1 MDSERQSKFFP
12 LLAACLVAGAL
23 LLAPS
28 SMRPAGKEQV
38 RQPAVAGSFYPADPK
53 DLEKMIDGFLARAGS
68 PASPDPVVALIAPH
82 AGYQYSGA
90 VAAHSYAL
98 LRGRK
103 FDRVVVIAPSH
114 FEGFDFTSVY
124 DGDSYVTPLGAIP
137 VDKAFAAKLAGMGKG
152 IQLSQ
157 RGHTPA
163 GKQGE
168 HALEV
173 ELPFL
178 QRTLGQFQLV
188 PIVMGDQSYQSSRT
202 LGVAL
207 AKLIQGTNTLIV
219 ASSDL
224 SHFHTAD
231 EASRI
236 DHNTLQA
243 IEDWDTLS
251 LSKNFQSRVWEACGG
266 APIVAAMIA
275 AQRLGANQAKVLKYA
290 NTGDV
295 TGDRSRVVGYGA
307 VALLRAPPP
316 ARPQGARFSLSDRDK
331 QELLRIARKSAQ
343 TAVQTKKLYEP
354 PVPASPALLQER
366 GAFVTLKEKGE
377 LRGCIGY
384 VSAAKPLYLTVRDV
398 AALAALRDSRFPP
411 VTLGELGRLEYEI
424 SVISPFRPV
433 LDVKQIKVGRDGLMI
448 LKDGQDGILLPQV
461 PTEQNW
467 DRNTFLE
474 QVAIKAGLPARAW
487 KDEDSDLFAF
497 TALVFA
503 EPKAPEAFTPEPPS
517 SLRPP
522 TQPGSPGQDPTPR

>member
-1 MDSERQSKFFP
+1 MDTKAMRPSFA
-12 LLAACLVAGAL
+12 LAVAALVAGAL
-23 LLAPS
+23 LLAPL
-28 SMRPAGKEQV
+28 RLQPAEKEAV
-38 RQPAVAGSFYPADPK
+38 RQPAVAGSFYPADPRE
-53 DLEKMIDGFLARAGS
+53 LEKMIDGFLARAGN
-68 PASPDPVVALIAPH
+68 PVTQEPLVALIAPH

-90 VAAHSYAL
+90 VAAHSYAQL
-98 LRGRK
+98 KGRK
-103 FDRVVVIAPSH
+103 FARVVVIAPSH

-124 DGDSYVTPLGAIP
+124 DGESYVTPLGAIP
-137 VDKAFAAKLAGMGKG
+137 VDKAFAARLASLGPG
-152 IQLSQ
+152 IRLSR

-163 GKQGE
+163 GQQGE

-178 QRTLGQFQLV
+178 QRTLGHFQLV
-188 PIVMGDQSYQSSRT
+188 PIVMGDQSYESSRA

-207 AKLIQGTNTLIV
+207 AKLIQGTDTLIV

-224 SHFHTAD
+224 SHFHPAD
-231 EASRI
+231 EASRL

-251 LSKNFQSRVWEACGG
+251 LSRNFQSRVWEACGG

-275 AQRLGANQAKVLKYA
+275 AQRLGANQARILKYA

-307 VALLRAPPP
+307 VALLRAPAS

-331 QELLRIARKSAQ
+331 QELLRIARRSAEM
-343 TAVQTKKLYEP
+343 AVKDKKVYEP
-354 PVPASPALLQER
+354 RVPASAALLQER
-366 GAFVTLKEKGE
+366 GAFVTLREKGE

-384 VSAAKPLYLTVRDV
+384 VSAVKPLYLTVRDV

-411 VTLGELGRLEYEI
+411 VTPGELGRLEYEV
-424 SVISPFRPV
+424 SVISPFRQV

-448 LKDGQDGILLPQV
+448 LKGGQNGILLPQV
-461 PTEQNW
+461 PTEESW

-474 QVAIKAGLPARAW
+474 QVAIKAGLPPRAW
-487 KDEDSDLFAF
+487 KDEDADLFAF
-497 TALVFA
+497 TAMVFA
-503 EPKAPEAFTPEPPS
+503 EPKSPEAFTPEPPFPA
-517 SLRPP
+517 RPE
-522 TQPGSPGQDPTPR
+522 QPGPPGRDSVPR